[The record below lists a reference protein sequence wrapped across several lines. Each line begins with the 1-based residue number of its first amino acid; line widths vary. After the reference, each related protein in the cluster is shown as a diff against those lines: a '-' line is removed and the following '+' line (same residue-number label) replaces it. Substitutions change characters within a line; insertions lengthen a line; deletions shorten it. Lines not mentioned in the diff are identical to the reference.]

1 MEEKY
6 YGVDHE
12 TRKVIYL
19 GTPEDDNFLE
29 EYNFR
34 EQMLVRADSEEEA
47 LQIYESAH
55 SEEKHNE

>member
-12 TRKVIYL
+12 TRKVTYL

-29 EYNFR
+29 GYNFR

-47 LQIYESAH
+47 LQLYKSLHGIED
-55 SEEKHNE
+55 